1 MKRPGRGERKVKIK
15 NNSDLQKAYQDK
27 VLDSFFITA
36 DAESIIKKSLEDKV
50 KLLVDAY
57 GENGEG
63 GYIKIIRQNIS
74 TQEGMKEYMDVLS
87 KYNLIPDMW
96 ELDDVLVCSE
106 SKEIHLQLF
115 AVTEFNLVIMYLM
128 NGG

>member
-36 DAESIIKKSLEDKV
+36 DVESIIKKSLEDKV

-106 SKEIHLQLF
+106 SKEVHLQLF

-128 NGG
+128 NGV

>member
-1 MKRPGRGERKVKIK
+1 MKIK
-15 NNSDLQKAYQDK
+15 NNGDLQKAYQHR

-36 DAESIIKKSLEDKV
+36 DAESIIKKSLEDNV

-87 KYNLIPDMW
+87 EYNLIPDMW

-106 SKEIHLQLF
+106 SKEVHLQLF
-115 AVTEFNLVIMYLM
+115 AVTEFKLVIMYLM

>member
-36 DAESIIKKSLEDKV
+36 DVESIIKKSLEDKV

-74 TQEGMKEYMDVLS
+74 TQEGMKEYKDVLS

-106 SKEIHLQLF
+106 SKEVHLQLF

-128 NGG
+128 NGV